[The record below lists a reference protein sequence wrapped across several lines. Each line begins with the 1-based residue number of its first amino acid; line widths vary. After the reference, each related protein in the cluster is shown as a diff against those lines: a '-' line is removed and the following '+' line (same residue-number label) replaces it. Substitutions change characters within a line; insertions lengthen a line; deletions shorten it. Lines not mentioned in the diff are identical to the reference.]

1 MSETAMSSLR
11 RTALYDLHAARGAKI
26 VPFAG
31 YEMPVQ
37 YPLGVLKEHIH
48 TRELVGIFD
57 VSHMG
62 QLIIRPRFGGA
73 EVIPMEL
80 ERLVPADLCSLGVGR
95 QRYTVL
101 TNDRGGILDDLMV
114 TNLGGRFLL
123 IVNAS
128 MKLQDE
134 RHLAAHLHENCVLET
149 WDRALIAVQ
158 GPLAEELISPIF
170 PDVVGMT
177 FMSAKAFEFE
187 GSEVIVSRSGY
198 TGEDGFEISIAN
210 EAAVRFVELLL
221 NDKRSTL
228 VGLGARDS
236 LRLEAGLCLYGSD
249 LDPGTTPVEAGLEW
263 SIQRS
268 RRGGGARAGEFP
280 GWQVVLRE
288 LESGSSRR
296 RVGLLSD
303 GRTPVRAGVALYA
316 AADCREP
323 VGVVTSGSYGPTVGQ
338 PVAMGY
344 VDVRLA
350 DKDTQLFA
358 DVRGKRIP
366 VTVTPPPF
374 VPHRY
379 KRK

>member
-1 MSETAMSSLR
+1 MSEPAGSLQK
-11 RTALYDLHAARGAKI
+11 TALYDLHVAQGAKM

-37 YPLGVLKEHIH
+37 YPLGVLKEHLH
-48 TRELVGIFD
+48 TREYVGIFD

-62 QLIIRPRFGGA
+62 QLLIRPRFGGA
-73 EVIPMEL
+73 EVLPIEL
-80 ERLVPADLCSLGVGR
+80 ERLVPADVCSLGVGR

-101 TNDRGGILDDLMV
+101 TNEKGGILDDLMI
-114 TNLGGRFLL
+114 TNLGSRFLL
-123 IVNAS
+123 VVNAS
-128 MKLQDE
+128 MKSQDE
-134 RHLAAHLHENCVLET
+134 RHLAANLNESCVIER

-158 GPLAEELISPIF
+158 GPLAHDLMSLIF
-170 PDVVGMT
+170 PEAVEMT
-177 FMSAKAFEFE
+177 FMSVKVFDFE
-187 GSEVIVSRSGY
+187 GEEVIISRSGY

-210 EAAVRFVELLL
+210 EAAIRFVELLL
-221 NDKRSTL
+221 NDERSTL

-249 LDPGTTPVEAGLEW
+249 LDQGTTPVEAGLEW

-268 RRGGGARAGEFP
+268 RREGGARAGGFP
-280 GWQVVLRE
+280 GAQTILRQ
-288 LESGSSRR
+288 LGNGPRRR

-303 GRTPVRAGVALYA
+303 GRTPIRAGTALYA
-316 AADCREP
+316 EADYIGP
-323 VGVVTSGSYGPTVGQ
+323 VGAVTSGGYGPTVGQ

-350 DKDTQLFA
+350 DNDTPLFA
-358 DVRGKRIP
+358 DVRGRRIP
-366 VTVTPPPF
+366 VVVTPPPF

-379 KRK
+379 KR